1 MHSGVHF
8 LVALGTNCMH
18 EGEVNLTERDLVC
31 NYNTGV
37 DSQLVFCSSSGFPMN
52 SCLFKSLLFLT

>member
-18 EGEVNLTERDLVC
+18 EGEVNLTERLSV
-31 NYNTGV
+31 
-37 DSQLVFCSSSGFPMN
+37 QL
-52 SCLFKSLLFLT
+52 